1 MAIFDPLDTLMNFR
15 LPILYN
21 KVLNGVLKKSLFLNK
36 VRVVPKKMHLN
47 SVFTVKVTVYV
58 FQIKFI
64 EEMYQSF

>member
-15 LPILYN
+15 LPISYN
-21 KVLNGVLKKSLFLNK
+21 KVLNGVLKKSLMLNK
-36 VRVVPKKMHLN
+36 VRVIPKMHLN

-64 EEMYQSF
+64 EEMYQRF